1 MPMAISMS
9 KFPKCFPL
17 NFGLIASFGTANL
30 CKLRVRK
37 LYFPNEASEE
47 IQKYELTH
55 FLKGIWFDLADI
67 QLINRIRGLIDLS
80 QESPMLLAVVI
91 AKSLIELSLMFIVG
105 RFLLGLLAGPN
116 RDNNVFWQLLDV
128 ASKPTLWLTRKIS
141 PRLILDRHIPLATS
155 SWLIIAWVLVVQMK
169 IEMCLE
175 LGIATC
181 Q

>member
-1 MPMAISMS
+1 MA
-9 KFPKCFPL
+9 
-17 NFGLIASFGTANL
+17 
-30 CKLRVRK
+30 
-37 LYFPNEASEE
+37 E
-47 IQKYELTH
+47 IHL
-55 FLKGIWFDLADI
+55 L
-67 QLINRIRGLIDLS
+67 NRIRGLIDLS

-155 SWLIIAWVLVVQMK
+155 SWLIIAWVVVVQMK
-169 IEMCLE
+169 IEMCFE
-175 LGIATC
+175 MGIAAC